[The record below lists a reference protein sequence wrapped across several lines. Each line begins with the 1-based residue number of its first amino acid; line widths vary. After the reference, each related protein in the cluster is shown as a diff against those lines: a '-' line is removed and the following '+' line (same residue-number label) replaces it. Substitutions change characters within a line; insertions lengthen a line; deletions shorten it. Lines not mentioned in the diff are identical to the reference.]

1 MVEETLSPREWTS
14 VLELAAMWGMD
25 RLRGIAM
32 EKMRGL
38 TVFEPEEWMKVLDMA
53 DMQGLSDARALAI
66 VRLSSLGITGGVAKV
81 QLARKYGV
89 KQWLKE
95 GLQEL
100 VQREAFFSD
109 EEEDLLEWKTVSKL
123 YRVRDGYLKSR
134 NSYRNTRSVFGDL
147 EPDSE
152 WRDSYPNPRS
162 IEMEFEAEL
171 REITPGWV

>member
-1 MVEETLSPREWTS
+1 VKRMTAFPLTRNEFEKNEWTK
-14 VLELAAMWGMD
+14 VLELSNTH
-25 RLRGIAM
+25 
-32 EKMRGL
+32 E
-38 TVFEPEEWMKVLDMA
+38 
-53 DMQGLSDARALAI
+53 LSEARALAI
-66 VRLSSLGITGGVAKV
+66 ARLSSLGITGGVAKV

-134 NSYRNTRSVFGDL
+134 YSYRIQNPTSRSVFGSL
-147 EPDSE
+147 EPE
-152 WRDSYPNPRS
+152 RRDSYPNPRP

-171 REITPGWV
+171 REITPGWFDQSKTIDL